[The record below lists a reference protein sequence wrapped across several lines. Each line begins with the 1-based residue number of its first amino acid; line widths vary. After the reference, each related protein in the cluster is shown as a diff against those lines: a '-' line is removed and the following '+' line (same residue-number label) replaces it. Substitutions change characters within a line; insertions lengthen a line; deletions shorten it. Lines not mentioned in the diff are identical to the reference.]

1 MESLGNKEDNIHISS
16 EAKKSCN
23 DKVSS
28 IPDFQLPKKIRTNL
42 GNNENFIPKKRLILS
57 HKAIKTGSCSRESS
71 PTISKLY
78 LI

>member
-1 MESLGNKEDNIHISS
+1 MESLGNKEDNIYISS

-28 IPDFQLPKKIRTNL
+28 IPDFQLSKKIRTNL
-42 GNNENFIPKKRLILS
+42 GNKENFILKKVLIMS
-57 HKAIKTGSCSRESS
+57 YKKIKIGSCSRESS
-71 PTISKLY
+71 PTISTLY